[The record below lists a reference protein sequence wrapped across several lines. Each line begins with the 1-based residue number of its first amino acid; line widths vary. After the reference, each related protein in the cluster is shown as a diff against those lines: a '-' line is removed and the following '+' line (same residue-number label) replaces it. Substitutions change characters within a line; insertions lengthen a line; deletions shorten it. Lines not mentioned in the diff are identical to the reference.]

1 MISFVDVYAI
11 FTFFPGLL
19 IRLGLETFCI
29 EIPVLSE
36 RFDEVLFFDWSVPLV
51 QSIYRLFV
59 LKVGNV
65 SVPLAEGILILQNVA
80 HLA

>member
-1 MISFVDVYAI
+1 M
-11 FTFFPGLL
+11 
-19 IRLGLETFCI
+19 
-29 EIPVLSE
+29 LSE
-36 RFDEVLFFDWSVPLV
+36 RFDEVIFFDWSVPLV

-65 SVPLAEGILILQNVA
+65 SVPLAEGVLILQNVA

>member
-1 MISFVDVYAI
+1 
-11 FTFFPGLL
+11 
-19 IRLGLETFCI
+19 
-29 EIPVLSE
+29 VLSE

-65 SVPLAEGILILQNVA
+65 SVPLAEGILIFQNVM